1 MYADTSP
8 ISKST
13 SLKNTNQVLTQTLSL
28 VAKAMIPT
36 AFGAWLVSLLMPM
49 SILPTLALIIGA
61 FVLCMLTIWLI
72 FKSESIHT
80 QASLY
85 YFITFLLGVMSGPML
100 NLVLTKSVIGMQ
112 IILMSAGITA
122 MILTGVVVYIKQST
136 KRFDFLQ
143 PFLFGSLI
151 AIIVASIA
159 NIFLQL
165 PVLAM
170 VISCVAIVIFIGYLL
185 YDIGEVVH
193 GGETNPVFAALNI
206 FLDTWSIFIHLV
218 SLIFNLSS
226 D

>member
-1 MYADTSP
+1 MYVDTTP
-8 ISKST
+8 ISNST
-13 SLKNTNQVLTQTLSL
+13 SLPNTNQVLTQALSL

-49 SILPTLALIIGA
+49 TSIGMLAIIIGA
-61 FVLCMLTIWLI
+61 FLISLVVMWLI
-72 FKSESIHT
+72 FKSESLQT
-80 QASLY
+80 QTSLY
-85 YFITFLLGVMSGPML
+85 YFITFLMGVMSGPML
-100 NLVLTKSVIGMQ
+100 NMVLAKSTIGMQ
-112 IILMSAGITA
+112 IVLMSAGIT
-122 MILTGVVVYIKQST
+122 MIILTGVVTYIKQSN

-143 PFLFGSLI
+143 PFLFGSLV

-206 FLDTWSIFIHLV
+206 FLDVWNIFIHLV

>member
-1 MYADTSP
+1 MYVDTTP

-13 SLKNTNQVLTQTLSL
+13 SLKNTNQVLTQALSL

-36 AFGAWLVSLLMPM
+36 AFGAWLVSILMPM
-49 SILPTLALIIGA
+49 SILPTLAVIIGA

-72 FKSESIHT
+72 FKSESLQT
-80 QASLY
+80 QTSLY
-85 YFITFLLGVMSGPML
+85 YFITFLMGVMSGPML
-100 NLVLTKSVIGMQ
+100 NLVLNKSVIGMQ
-112 IILMSAGITA
+112 IILMSVGITA
-122 MILTGVVVYIKQST
+122 MILTGVVVYIKQSN

-206 FLDTWSIFIHLV
+206 FLDVWNIFINLV

>member
-1 MYADTSP
+1 MYYDTTL
-8 ISKST
+8 ISKQKSFKT
-13 SLKNTNQVLTQTLSL
+13 ANQVLTQALSL

-61 FVLCMLTIWLI
+61 FVLYMLTIWLI
-72 FKSESIHT
+72 FKSESLQT
-80 QASLY
+80 QTSLY

-122 MILTGVVVYIKQST
+122 MILTGVVVYIKQSN

-193 GGETNPVFAALNI
+193 GGETNPVFAALSI
-206 FLDTWSIFIHLV
+206 FLDVWNIFIHLV

-226 D
+226 H